1 MAVGLG
7 PLPTLHPVAGF
18 ELGIASAG
26 IKRPGRKDVVVMRC
40 AEGST
45 VAGVFTLNAF
55 CAAPVI
61 LAKQRVAGN
70 IRYLLTNTGNANAGT
85 GEPGLVA
92 AARTCAKLAQ
102 LTGVDASQVLPYSTG
117 VIGEPLPVEKIEGAL
132 QAALDDLSVD
142 NWAAAATGIMTT
154 DTLPKG
160 ASRQFVHEGV
170 TVTVTGISKGAGM
183 IRPNMATMLGY
194 IATDA
199 KVSRDVLH
207 SLILDGA
214 NKSFNRITIDGDTST
229 NDCCMLIATG
239 QANLPEITSAS
250 GPLFAALK
258 QAVFE
263 VCMDVAQAIVRDGEG
278 ATKFVTVEVNGGGN
292 HQECLDVGYTV
303 AHSPLI
309 KTALFASDPN
319 WGRILA
325 AVGRA
330 GVPDLDVS
338 KIDVFLGDVCIAS
351 RGARAE
357 TYTEA
362 QGLAVMQQEE
372 ITIRIELGRGECNT
386 VILSLGGMFFG
397 LLLGFGLALM
407 RLSRFKLVSWLARVY
422 VSFFRGTPLLVQ
434 LFLIYYGLPQVGI
447 ELEPIPAAMIGF
459 SLNMAAYACEILR
472 AAIGSIERG
481 QWEAAASIGMT
492 RAQTLRRAILPQAM
506 RTALPPLGNSFISL
520 VKDTALAATIQ
531 VPELFRQAQLVSAR
545 TFEIFTM
552 YLSAALIYWILASL
566 LAHLQNRLEDRVNRH
581 DLES

>member
-7 PLPTLHPVAGF
+7 PLPTLHPVPGF
-18 ELGIASAG
+18 ELGISSAG

-40 AEGST
+40 AEGSS

-61 LAKQRVAGN
+61 LAKQRAQGTV
-70 IRYLLTNTGNANAGT
+70 RYLLTNTGNANAGT
-85 GEPGLVA
+85 GEPGLVN
-92 AARTCAKLAQ
+92 AARTCAKLAE
-102 LTGVDASQVLPYSTG
+102 LTGVDASAVLPFSTG

-160 ASRQFVHEGV
+160 ASRQFQIDGV

-199 KVSRDVLH
+199 KVSQSVLQD
-207 SLILDGA
+207 LIRDGA

-239 QANLPEITSAS
+239 QADLPQVTEAK
-250 GPLFAALK
+250 GALFDALK
-258 QAVFE
+258 KAVFE
-263 VCMDVAQAIVRDGEG
+263 VCMEVAQAIVRDGEG

-292 HQECLDVGYTV
+292 HQECLDVGYAV

-338 KIDVFLGDVCIAS
+338 KIDVFLGSVCIAS
-351 RGARAE
+351 KGCRAT
-357 TYTEA
+357 TYTEE
-362 QGLAVMQQEE
+362 QGSAVMAEAE
-372 ITIRIELGRGECNT
+372 ITIRIELGRGQCSET
-386 VILSLGGMFFG
+386 IWTTDLSHE
-397 LLLGFGLALM
+397 
-407 RLSRFKLVSWLARVY
+407 Y
-422 VSFFRGTPLLVQ
+422 VK
-434 LFLIYYGLPQVGI
+434 INAEY
-447 ELEPIPAAMIGF
+447 
-459 SLNMAAYACEILR
+459 
-472 AAIGSIERG
+472 
-481 QWEAAASIGMT
+481 
-492 RAQTLRRAILPQAM
+492 
-506 RTALPPLGNSFISL
+506 RT
-520 VKDTALAATIQ
+520 
-531 VPELFRQAQLVSAR
+531 
-545 TFEIFTM
+545 
-552 YLSAALIYWILASL
+552 
-566 LAHLQNRLEDRVNRH
+566 
-581 DLES
+581 

>member
-7 PLPTLHPVAGF
+7 PLSTLHPVPGF

-40 AEGST
+40 AEGSS

-61 LAKQRVAGN
+61 LAKKRVSGSV
-70 IRYLLTNTGNANAGT
+70 RYLLTNTGNANAGT
-85 GEPGLVA
+85 GEPGLQNA
-92 AARTCAKLAQ
+92 IRTCASLAS
-102 LTGVDASQVLPYSTG
+102 LADVDESEVLPFSTG

-132 QAALDDLSVD
+132 QAALDNLSVN
-142 NWAAAATGIMTT
+142 NWADAATGIMTT

-160 ASRQFVHEGV
+160 ASRQFNHEGV

-183 IRPNMATMLGY
+183 IKPNMATMLGY

-199 KVSRDVLH
+199 KVAQGVLQDLLRDA
-207 SLILDGA
+207 A

-239 QANLPEITSAS
+239 QAALPEITQAS
-250 GPLFAALK
+250 GALFAALK

-278 ATKFVTVEVNGGGN
+278 ATKFVTVQVNGGAT
-292 HQECLDVGYTV
+292 HQECLDVGYAV

-330 GVPDLDVS
+330 GVAQLDVS

-351 RGARAE
+351 KGCRASS
-357 TYTEA
+357 YTEE
-362 QGLAVMQQEE
+362 QGSAVMAEEE
-372 ITIRIELGRGECNT
+372 ITIRIELGRGTCSET
-386 VILSLGGMFFG
+386 IWTTDLSHE
-397 LLLGFGLALM
+397 
-407 RLSRFKLVSWLARVY
+407 Y
-422 VSFFRGTPLLVQ
+422 VR
-434 LFLIYYGLPQVGI
+434 INAEY
-447 ELEPIPAAMIGF
+447 
-459 SLNMAAYACEILR
+459 
-472 AAIGSIERG
+472 
-481 QWEAAASIGMT
+481 
-492 RAQTLRRAILPQAM
+492 
-506 RTALPPLGNSFISL
+506 RT
-520 VKDTALAATIQ
+520 
-531 VPELFRQAQLVSAR
+531 
-545 TFEIFTM
+545 
-552 YLSAALIYWILASL
+552 
-566 LAHLQNRLEDRVNRH
+566 
-581 DLES
+581 

>member
-7 PLPTLHPVAGF
+7 PLPTLHPVPGF
-18 ELGIASAG
+18 ELGISSAG

-40 AEGST
+40 AEGSS

-61 LAKQRVAGN
+61 LAKQRAQGTV
-70 IRYLLTNTGNANAGT
+70 RYLLTNTGNANAGT
-85 GEPGLVA
+85 GEPGLVN
-92 AARTCAKLAQ
+92 AARTCARLAE
-102 LTGVDASQVLPYSTG
+102 LTGVDANAVLPFSTG

-160 ASRQFVHEGV
+160 ASRQFQIDGV

-199 KVSRDVLH
+199 KVAQSVLQD
-207 SLILDGA
+207 LIRDGA

-239 QANLPEITSAS
+239 QADLPEVTEAR
-250 GPLFAALK
+250 GPLFDALK
-258 QAVFE
+258 TAVFD
-263 VCMDVAQAIVRDGEG
+263 VCMEVAQAIVRDGEG

-292 HQECLDVGYTV
+292 HQECLDVGYAV

-338 KIDVFLGDVCIAS
+338 KIDVFLGSVCIAS
-351 RGARAE
+351 KGCRAT
-357 TYTEA
+357 TYTEE
-362 QGLAVMQQEE
+362 QGSAVMAEAE
-372 ITIRIELGRGECNT
+372 ITIRIELGRGQCSET
-386 VILSLGGMFFG
+386 IWTTDLSHE
-397 LLLGFGLALM
+397 
-407 RLSRFKLVSWLARVY
+407 Y
-422 VSFFRGTPLLVQ
+422 VK
-434 LFLIYYGLPQVGI
+434 INAEY
-447 ELEPIPAAMIGF
+447 
-459 SLNMAAYACEILR
+459 
-472 AAIGSIERG
+472 
-481 QWEAAASIGMT
+481 
-492 RAQTLRRAILPQAM
+492 
-506 RTALPPLGNSFISL
+506 RT
-520 VKDTALAATIQ
+520 
-531 VPELFRQAQLVSAR
+531 
-545 TFEIFTM
+545 
-552 YLSAALIYWILASL
+552 
-566 LAHLQNRLEDRVNRH
+566 
-581 DLES
+581 